1 MCSIP
6 WHSTLFNVSP
16 FHSTMIHYIPYNFN
30 IFQSLLVPSIP
41 LHSTILYSIPLHS
54 ISRANPS
61 FHTVPFYLPNF
72 SLYFIPHIVS
82 LDSLPLSSYFRSS
95 HRTSS
100 PFHTHTHLPR
110 HTLSLFHVSLSMSRC
125 GSFPFRF
132 LHSQSVATLIR
143 YACVLAQKSGK
154 LLPATTSETERSDSP
169 FPLSLSATPTLCLF
183 LPSHTMAGLLISVA
197 QKMAAASAN
206 FADNENRVVSLVPFP
221 VPFFPLLV
229 ICKVVQ
235 KLSSKVTIFSCRGL
249 CLLPAGG

>member
-1 MCSIP
+1 
-6 WHSTLFNVSP
+6 
-16 FHSTMIHYIPYNFN
+16 
-30 IFQSLLVPSIP
+30 
-41 LHSTILYSIPLHS
+41 
-54 ISRANPS
+54 
-61 FHTVPFYLPNF
+61 
-72 SLYFIPHIVS
+72 
-82 LDSLPLSSYFRSS
+82 
-95 HRTSS
+95 
-100 PFHTHTHLPR
+100 
-110 HTLSLFHVSLSMSRC
+110 MSRC

-154 LLPATTSETERSDSP
+154 LLPPTTSETERSDSP
-169 FPLSLSATPTLCLF
+169 FPPPLLLSATPTLCLS

-249 CLLPAGG
+249 CLLPAGGWKAARGEGGTRDSSGGAGEGGLKECWLWQWHLII